1 MGLLFRRHTVY
12 VQRGHSRI
20 TLLLSYSGASAELT
34 CSMTRVDY
42 CCRAWCASDTGV
54 IYGVIVSVPRCA
66 NAMMA
71 SMSVMSRR
79 VYGAETVRLCDADG
93 ASRPPAEAVEPP
105 YKSGDICR
113 RRPDHPSRCDSSTN
127 ASRMRRRCCREI
139 AHVLHQPRGV
149 ATAGVGLV
157 WRL

>member
-1 MGLLFRRHTVY
+1 MILLAGVDTSYAIDSNSHKAPQSLRIGDILQQMTPPPLIYIVLARSAFHCMGLLFRRRTVY

-20 TLLLSYSGASAELT
+20 TLLLSYSDASAELT

-42 CCRAWCASDTGV
+42 CRRAWCASDTGV
-54 IYGVIVSVPRCA
+54 IYGVIVSVPRRA

-93 ASRPPAEAVEPP
+93 ASRPPS
-105 YKSGDICR
+105 KR
-113 RRPDHPSRCDSSTN
+113 
-127 ASRMRRRCCREI
+127 
-139 AHVLHQPRGV
+139 
-149 ATAGVGLV
+149 
-157 WRL
+157 